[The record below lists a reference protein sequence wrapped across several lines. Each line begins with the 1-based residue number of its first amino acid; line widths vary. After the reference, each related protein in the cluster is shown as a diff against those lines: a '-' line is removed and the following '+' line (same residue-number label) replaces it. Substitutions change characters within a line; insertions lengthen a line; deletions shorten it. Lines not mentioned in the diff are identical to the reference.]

1 MSTTSD
7 NRPLEP
13 EFFLP
18 AEDIRAPRH
27 WRDDPAEAT
36 LALIGQAFPT
46 EREYQNLLDRK
57 MRRRNRGRYTMPPLA
72 EMSSCTRRFL
82 QHHIAGDFEMSNE
95 GWLTGGASK
104 IQFGF
109 TLSWTDQ
116 GRPRTEDL
124 VVRMEPSESLN
135 ATSRRREFQ
144 IIDAMRGVV
153 PVPSCFW
160 MDPEGNWFPEPAIIY
175 GFVSGVTAP
184 SQSDARISGTGS
196 AFSPELRDRLGPQ
209 FTRHLA
215 AIHSHDLTGAVLDAF
230 DWPTTGTTQSAQWQL
245 NRALRVWEED
255 RGEDIPAVECAA
267 NWLRDN
273 LPELDVVSALHGD
286 YRCGNFLFDEEKRQ
300 ITAWLDWERAHLGDR
315 HRDLAWVT
323 TRLFGNMAPDGRTFL
338 VSGLV
343 PEKQFFEDY
352 QRLSGLTVDP
362 KRLHYYRVFN
372 TYQLVVSILS
382 STYRVIRLGKSHQDV
397 LLAIVEGAA
406 YPLADEL
413 LRLLEE
419 NTDG

>member
-1 MSTTSD
+1 MIMTPDT
-7 NRPLEP
+7 RPPEP
-13 EFFLP
+13 RLFLP

-27 WRDDPAEAT
+27 WRDDPDEAT
-36 LALIGQAFPT
+36 MARIARAYPT
-46 EREYQNLLDRK
+46 EREYEHLLDRK
-57 MRRRNRGRYTMPPLA
+57 MRRRNHGRYAMPPLA
-72 EMSSCTRRFL
+72 EMSRCTRAFL
-82 QHHIAGDFEMSNE
+82 DAHIPDGFEMSDE

-104 IQFGF
+104 LQFGF
-109 TLSWTDQ
+109 TLDWAEAGT
-116 GRPRTEDL
+116 RRRERL
-124 VVRMEPSESLN
+124 VVRMEPAESLN

-153 PVPSCFW
+153 PVPPCFW
-160 MDPEGNWFPEPAIIY
+160 MDPEGRWFPEPAIVY
-175 GFVSGVTAP
+175 GFVAGVTAP
-184 SQSDARISGTGS
+184 TRSEARISGTGN
-196 AFSPELRDRLGPQ
+196 AFPAELRGRLGPQ

-215 AIHSHDLTGAVLDAF
+215 AIHSRDLAGVSLDAF
-230 DWPTTGTTQSAQWQL
+230 DRPQPGTTQSAQWQL

-255 RGEDIPAVECAA
+255 RGEDVPLVECAA

-273 LPELDVVSALHGD
+273 LPQLDVVSALHGD
-286 YRCGNFLFDEEKRQ
+286 YRAGNFLFDEEKGQ

-323 TRLFGNMAPDGRTFL
+323 TRLFGNMDPAAGGFL

-343 PEKQFFEDY
+343 PEAQFFDDY

-362 KRLHYYRVFN
+362 KRLHYYRVLN
-372 TYQLVVSILS
+372 AWQLVVSILS

-406 YPLADEL
+406 WPLADEL
-413 LRLLEE
+413 LRLIEE
-419 NTDG
+419 DI